1 MESSPSKND
10 QDTSLNE
17 STVPGENK
25 KSTEVRVNPE
35 EVTGTSASLRLT
47 KEMLE
52 YYDQKDKEMQ
62 SYKKKYEEAAYRVYG
77 TIPRGVDLQ
86 KFQEKMKDL
95 KGEKWPDVL
104 REEFRR

>member
-35 EVTGTSASLRLT
+35 EVTGTSAGLRLT

-52 YYDQKDKEMQ
+52 YYDQKDK
-62 SYKKKYEEAAYRVYG
+62 EEAAYRVYG

-104 REEFRR
+104 REEFRW

>member
-1 MESSPSKND
+1 MENSPSKND

-77 TIPRGVDLQ
+77 TIPRDVDLQ